1 MTSRTSDTL
10 GLSGADVL
18 YIILAAVALAFTG
31 AFTKI
36 LAGTRTAKGH

>member
-1 MTSRTSDTL
+1 MTPRTSDTL